1 MATEF
6 RAAANKVR
14 HDNHTA
20 PASLTE
26 RTFTVEANFLVIY
39 NSDSS
44 NAAEVS
50 FDGTNTFPIPA
61 LSTLSMELAKQ
72 KSYYTKATAGSPALK
87 VMYGSES

>member
-1 MATEF
+1 MPSEF
-6 RAAANKVR
+6 RAASNKLR

-20 PASLTE
+20 PGSLTE
-26 RTFTVEANFLVIY
+26 RSFSQLANFLIIY

-61 LSTLSMELAKQ
+61 LSSFSIEVSQL
-72 KSYYTKATAGSPALK
+72 KSYWTKATAGSPALK
-87 VMYGSES
+87 VLFGSEI